1 AQGAPGVFG
10 RDPEPSDVSS
20 VVRGFTGSQI
30 FNTVGTATGPGETIC
45 GVIGGASAWI
55 TFVAD
60 ASGALFLNT
69 DGSSYDTVMA
79 VFRRSAT
86 NTAALELLACDN
98 NGGTNG
104 RTSSLNLPVQ
114 VGKTNYILVD
124 GVNGATGVLQLN
136 YSLATST
143 LIKS

>member
-1 AQGAPGVFG
+1 
-10 RDPEPSDVSS
+10 
-20 VVRGFTGSQI
+20 
-30 FNTVGTATGPGETIC
+30 
-45 GVIGGASAWI
+45 
-55 TFVAD
+55 
-60 ASGALFLNT
+60 
-69 DGSSYDTVMA
+69 MA

-143 LIKS
+143 IIKSLGVTAQGAQRLQVNGRTNLHFTIQASTNLVNWISLVTTTSATGLFEYVDNGSITVPRRFYRAVLLP